1 VHLTGAQLA
10 CDRSLAEIQV
20 DIRRL
25 ALPRKTGDMRRTVLA
40 LVRLAA
46 SAALVFGLF
55 QVLAPGSA
63 TAATAVAI
71 NGGAS
76 CSGSAF
82 CFAPSAVTVPS
93 GDTVTWT
100 NQSAATHT
108 VTRCNPAACNGTDGG
123 TGTDPA
129 FDHQG
134 IAPSG
139 SASQQFTGA
148 GTYNYYCTIHGFAVM
163 HGTVTVQGQ
172 AGPTTTA
179 AQTPTSTTAT
189 TAAPSTSPGST
200 TATTTPTPAAA
211 PAAAVAGQVNF
222 TG

>member
-1 VHLTGAQLA
+1 
-10 CDRSLAEIQV
+10 
-20 DIRRL
+20 
-25 ALPRKTGDMRRTVLA
+25 MRRTVLA

-100 NQSAATHT
+100 NQSGTAHT
-108 VTRCNPAACNGTDGG
+108 VTRCDPAACNGTDGG

-129 FDHQG
+129 FDLSVG
-134 IAPSG
+134 
-139 SASQQFTGA
+139 ASNGTSVNQAFNGA
-148 GTYNYYCTIHGFAVM
+148 GTYNYYCKIHGFAVM

-179 AQTPTSTTAT
+179 AQTPTSTTP
-189 TAAPSTSPGST
+189 APSTSPAST
-200 TATTTPTPAAA
+200 TATTAPATA

>member
-1 VHLTGAQLA
+1 
-10 CDRSLAEIQV
+10 
-20 DIRRL
+20 
-25 ALPRKTGDMRRTVLA
+25 MRRTVLS

-46 SAALVFGLF
+46 SAALVVGLF

-63 TAATAVAI
+63 QAATAVAI

-76 CSGSAF
+76 CAGSPF
-82 CFAPSAVTVPS
+82 CFAPSTVTVPS

-100 NQSAATHT
+100 NQSGTAHT
-108 VTRCNPAACNGTDGG
+108 VTRCDPAACNGTDAG

-129 FDHQG
+129 FDLSVGGANGTAVNQT
-134 IAPSG
+134 
-139 SASQQFTGA
+139 FNGA
-148 GTYNYYCTIHGFAVM
+148 GTYNYYCKIHGFAVM

-172 AGPTTTA
+172 ASPTTTA
-179 AQTPTSTTAT
+179 APTSTPT
-189 TAAPSTSPGST
+189 TAAPSTAPATTSTT
-200 TATTTPTPAAA
+200 TATTTPAAA

>member
-1 VHLTGAQLA
+1 
-10 CDRSLAEIQV
+10 
-20 DIRRL
+20 
-25 ALPRKTGDMRRTVLA
+25 M
-40 LVRLAA
+40 AA

-63 TAATAVAI
+63 NAATAVAI

-76 CSGSAF
+76 CSGQPF

-100 NQSAATHT
+100 NQSGTAHT
-108 VTRCNPAACNGTDGG
+108 VTRCDPTACNGTDGG

-129 FDHQG
+129 FDHSVAG
-134 IAPSG
+134 ANG
-139 SASQQFTGA
+139 TAVNHTFNGA
-148 GTYNYYCTIHGFAVM
+148 GTYNYYCKIHGFAVM

-172 AGPTTTA
+172 AGPTTTVG
-179 AQTPTSTTAT
+179 QTSTSTTV
-189 TAAPSTSPGST
+189 APTNSA
-200 TATTTPTPAAA
+200 ATTTVTTTPAAA

>member
-1 VHLTGAQLA
+1 
-10 CDRSLAEIQV
+10 
-20 DIRRL
+20 
-25 ALPRKTGDMRRTVLA
+25 MRRTVLA

-46 SAALVFGLF
+46 SAALVVGLF

-63 TAATAVAI
+63 NAATAVAI

-76 CSGSAF
+76 CSGSPY
-82 CFAPSAVTVPS
+82 CFAPPTVTVPS

-100 NQSAATHT
+100 NNSGTAHT
-108 VTRCNPAACNGTDGG
+108 VTRCDPAACNGTDAG

-129 FDHQG
+129 FDLSVG
-134 IAPSG
+134 GANG
-139 SASQQFTGA
+139 SSVNQTFNGA
-148 GTYNYYCTIHGFAVM
+148 GTYNYYCKIHGFAVM

-172 AGPTTTA
+172 AAPTTTV
-179 AQTPTSTTAT
+179 AQTPST
-189 TAAPSTSPGST
+189 TAAPTSNPAPS
-200 TATTTPTPAAA
+200 TATTTPAAA